1 MPQEPPPNA
10 FGNSRRALGENL
22 NQTAR
27 RNPRQSSS
35 RIVAA
40 EDTTFE
46 ELPKFSETDRSEH
59 GKLFLRKLK
68 QCEKTFDFCNQLSKI
83 KEKEMKRSTLA
94 ELVEYVRQNKDI
106 ITEEVYPAVVDM
118 FSENLFRALPPSSN
132 PSGDAFDPEEDEP
145 VLEAAWPHLEIVYQ
159 FFLGLIESAQFRPNV
174 AEQWVNHKFVVKLLS
189 LFDSEDPRERDYL
202 KTTLHRIYGKFLHLR
217 GFIRTQIN
225 NIFFHFIFETE
236 RHNGIAEL
244 LEILGSIING
254 FALPLKKEH
263 KVFLRKVLI
272 PLHKAKSQP
281 IYHPQ
286 LAYCIVQFLEKDMS
300 LTTDIIQ
307 GLLRY
312 WPKTNSPKE
321 VFFLNELEEIIEV
334 IDNSEF
340 KKIMMLVFEK
350 LSSCV
355 SSPHF
360 QVAER
365 ALYFW
370 NNQHVLDLMQQNA
383 KDVMP
388 IMFYSLYRNSKRHW
402 NRTIHGLVYNA
413 LRCFQTIDHELFD
426 KEMKSTKAKQQH
438 EKIQMSTRE
447 SKWKSIEEAAK
458 KNEKYSIFQD
468 RLDLVAD
475 TIHSQIVGREGANKV
490 APTKESTQENQPSQK
505 TITNIS
511 QGEEESTAP
520 ADRGRM
526 RRKSILPQDIEVIH
540 ALERHRSLEDVQN
553 AGDGADGHAAA

>member
-1 MPQEPPPNA
+1 MPQEPPPNS

-22 NQTAR
+22 SQTAR

-46 ELPKFSETDRSEH
+46 ELPKFMETDRLEH

-83 KEKEMKRSTLA
+83 REKEMKRSTLT
-94 ELVEYVRQNKDI
+94 ELVDYVRQNKEI

-118 FSENLFRALPPSSN
+118 FSENLFRTLPPSSN
-132 PSGDAFDPEEDEP
+132 PTGDAFDPEEDEP

-174 AEQWVNHKFVVKLLS
+174 AEQWVNQKFVVKLLN

-225 NIFFHFIFETE
+225 NIFFQFIFETE

-254 FALPLKKEH
+254 FALPLKREH
-263 KVFLRKVLI
+263 KIFLRKVLI

-300 LTTDIIQ
+300 LTPDVIQ

-334 IDNSEF
+334 IDNEEF
-340 KKIMMLVFEK
+340 KKIMNLVFDK

-355 SSPHF
+355 CSQHF

-370 NNQHVLDLMQQNA
+370 NNQHVLDLMQHNA
-383 KDVMP
+383 KEVMP
-388 IMFYSLYRNSKRHW
+388 IMFYSLYRNSKTHW

-438 EKIQMSTRE
+438 EKIQMASRTKNW
-447 SKWKSIEEAAK
+447 SLIDEAAL
-458 KNEKYSIFQD
+458 KNENFKLFENK
-468 RLDLVAD
+468 LLKVAEQ
-475 TIHSQIVGREGANKV
+475 IRSQELGREVPKV
-490 APTKESTQENQPSQK
+490 VHAKQEAKDDELIVQKPIINNTENESS
-505 TITNIS
+505 S
-511 QGEEESTAP
+511 
-520 ADRGRM
+520 RL

-540 ALERHRSLEDVQN
+540 ALERHRSLEDVHHQ
-553 AGDGADGHAAA
+553 ADDGGT

>member
-1 MPQEPPPNA
+1 MIEELVGIMPMEAPPNS
-10 FGNSRRALGENL
+10 FGNQRRALGDSL
-22 NQTAR
+22 AVVAR

-40 EDTTFE
+40 EDTSFE
-46 ELPKFSETDRSEH
+46 DLPRFQETNQSEH
-59 GKLFLRKLK
+59 LDLFLKKLK
-68 QCEKTFDFCNQLSKI
+68 QCEKTFDFCNPLSKI
-83 KEKEMKRSTLA
+83 REKEMKRSTLT
-94 ELVEYVRQNKDI
+94 ELVDYLRQHKEI
-106 ITEEVYPAVVDM
+106 MTEAVYPAAVNM

-132 PSGDAFDPEEDEP
+132 PQGDAFDPEEDEP

-159 FFLGLIESAQFRPNV
+159 FFLGLIESSHFRPNT
-174 AEQWVNHKFVVKLLS
+174 AEKWINQTFVVKLLN

-217 GFIRTQIN
+217 GYIRTQIN
-225 NIFFHFIFETE
+225 NIFFQFILETE

-254 FALPLKKEH
+254 FALPLKREH
-263 KVFLRKVLI
+263 KVFLKKVLI

-281 IYHPQ
+281 VYHPQ

-300 LTTDIIQ
+300 LTRDVVE

-334 IDNSEF
+334 IDNDEF
-340 KKIMMLVFEK
+340 KKIMDLVFEK
-350 LSSCV
+350 LSACV
-355 SSPHF
+355 CSQHF

-383 KDVMP
+383 KDVIP
-388 IMFYSLYRNSKRHW
+388 IMFYSLYRNSKTHW

-413 LRCFQTIDHELFD
+413 LRCFQTIDHDLFD
-426 KEMKSTKAKQQH
+426 REMKATKAKQQH
-438 EKIQMSTRE
+438 EKIQLSTRDSNWKMVEGKAEASEHYLLFEERLE
-447 SKWKSIEEAAK
+447 SVAK
-458 KNEKYSIFQD
+458 EIYSQ
-468 RLDLVAD
+468 AM
-475 TIHSQIVGREGANKV
+475 GREAILRTLPKSNEQQDDQP
-490 APTKESTQENQPSQK
+490 APKNINQEEIITQP
-505 TITNIS
+505 
-511 QGEEESTAP
+511 G
-520 ADRGRM
+520 DRARL

-540 ALERHRSLEDVQN
+540 ALERHRSLEDVQK
-553 AGDGADGHAAA
+553 ADGD

>member
-1 MPQEPPPNA
+1 M
-10 FGNSRRALGENL
+10 
-22 NQTAR
+22 AR
-27 RNPRQSSS
+27 KNPRQSSS

-40 EDTTFE
+40 EDATFE
-46 ELPKFSETDRSEH
+46 DLPKFADTERSTH
-59 GKLFLRKLK
+59 GELFLKKLE
-68 QCEKTFDFCNQLSKI
+68 QCSKTFDFCDQLSKR
-83 KEKEMKRSTLA
+83 KEKEMKKLTLI
-94 ELVEYVRQNKDI
+94 ELVDYVRQNKYIVTDAI
-106 ITEEVYPAVVDM
+106 YPAAVSM
-118 FSENLFRALPPSSN
+118 FRENLFRTLPPSSN

-159 FFLGLIESAQFRPNV
+159 FFLGLIESAQFRPNI
-174 AEQWVNHKFVVKLLS
+174 AEQWVNDKFVVKLLY

-217 GFIRTQIN
+217 SFIRMQIN
-225 NIFFHFIFETE
+225 NIFFQFIFETG

-254 FALPLKKEH
+254 FALPLKMEH

-286 LAYCIVQFLEKDMS
+286 LAYCIVQFLDKDTS
-300 LTTDIIQ
+300 LTKDVIE
-307 GLLRY
+307 GLLKY

-334 IDNSEF
+334 IDNEEF
-340 KKIMMLVFEK
+340 QKIMDLVFEK

-355 SSPHF
+355 CSLHF

-370 NNQHVLDLMQQNA
+370 NNQHVLDLMQHNA
-383 KDVMP
+383 KKVIP
-388 IMFYSLYRNSKRHW
+388 IMFYSLYRNSKTHW

-426 KEMKSTKAKQQH
+426 KEMKATKAKQQH
-438 EKIQMSTRE
+438 EKIQLTTRE
-447 SKWKSIEEAAK
+447 TNWKMIEQEAEKNAKYPLFAERLGLVADSIRCQHIGSESTLKIAPAADQRQEEAA
-458 KNEKYSIFQD
+458 S
-468 RLDLVAD
+468 V
-475 TIHSQIVGREGANKV
+475 
-490 APTKESTQENQPSQK
+490 PK
-505 TITNIS
+505 TINNQEATQTGDNRS
-511 QGEEESTAP
+511 
-520 ADRGRM
+520 RL

-540 ALERHRSLEDVQN
+540 ALERHRSLEDMVHQADN
-553 AGDGADGHAAA
+553 GDSAPPA

>member
-1 MPQEPPPNA
+1 MPQEPPPNS
-10 FGNSRRALGENL
+10 FGNRRALGENL
-22 NQTAR
+22 HQAAR

-46 ELPKFSETDRSEH
+46 DLPKFSESERSEH
-59 GKLFLRKLK
+59 SQLFIRKLK

-83 KEKEMKRSTLA
+83 REKEMKRSTLV
-94 ELVEYVRQNKDI
+94 ELVDYVRQNKDI
-106 ITEEVYPAVVDM
+106 ITEEVYPSAVNM
-118 FSENLFRALPPSSN
+118 FSENLFRTLPPSSN
-132 PSGDAFDPEEDEP
+132 PTGDAFDPEEDEA

-159 FFLGLIESAQFRPNV
+159 FFLGLIESAQFRPNI
-174 AEQWVNHKFVVKLLS
+174 AETWINQKFVVKLLN

-225 NIFFHFIFETE
+225 NIFFQFIFETE

-254 FALPLKKEH
+254 FALPLKREH
-263 KVFLRKVLI
+263 KIFLRKVLI

-300 LTTDIIQ
+300 LTPDVIN
-307 GLLRY
+307 GLLRF

-334 IDNSEF
+334 IDNTEF
-340 KKIMMLVFEK
+340 KKIMKLVFEK

-355 SSPHF
+355 CSQHF

-370 NNQHVLDLMQQNA
+370 NNQHVLDLMQHNA
-383 KDVMP
+383 KEVMP
-388 IMFYSLYRNSKRHW
+388 IMFYSLYRNSKTHW

-426 KEMKSTKAKQQH
+426 KEMKSTKAKQQE
-438 EKIQMSTRE
+438 EKHKNATRE
-447 SKWKSIEEAAK
+447 SNWKMISEAALKNDKFPLFLRRIQSANEQVRNQQIGLEGIKGPIKQKPKDVDSGHSKDINQIEEPVQG
-458 KNEKYSIFQD
+458 SD
-468 RLDLVAD
+468 RARL
-475 TIHSQIVGREGANKV
+475 
-490 APTKESTQENQPSQK
+490 
-505 TITNIS
+505 
-511 QGEEESTAP
+511 
-520 ADRGRM
+520 
-526 RRKSILPQDIEVIH
+526 RRKSILPQDIEVIN
-540 ALERHRSLEDVQN
+540 ALERHRSLEDVSQQ
-553 AGDGADGHAAA
+553 ADISNGNVTQ